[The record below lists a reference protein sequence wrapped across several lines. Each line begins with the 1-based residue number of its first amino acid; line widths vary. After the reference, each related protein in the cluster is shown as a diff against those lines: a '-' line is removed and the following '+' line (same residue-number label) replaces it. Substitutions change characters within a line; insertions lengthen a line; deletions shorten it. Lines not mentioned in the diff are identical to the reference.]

1 MQIEVKGR
9 NCPVTE
15 EMRERIERRFQK
27 VARQVSDLA
36 RLEVELF
43 EERNPSIADAQ
54 VAEATLQLKGVTLRA
69 KESTRDMDHS
79 INLFSEEL
87 ARQVKKHRVKRR
99 RRREARAASGVQP
112 AV

>member
-1 MQIEVKGR
+1 
-9 NCPVTE
+9 
-15 EMRERIERRFQK
+15 MRERIERRFQK

-79 INLFSEEL
+79 INLVSEEL